1 MGKGSLTLGPHVM
14 GMPVSLLPGHWRSKM
29 GECATEVGEAVA
41 SARLSTQVG
50 GLDSSILAAMRAAG
64 DTADG
69 RAPRAGT

>member
-1 MGKGSLTLGPHVM
+1 
-14 GMPVSLLPGHWRSKM
+14 M